1 MAETARTYVRTLGRD
16 LPLEAYDGA
25 LRHLLAD
32 RDVEFVDLVHGTH
45 ETHARLVP
53 VSKSRLRIEAFTV
66 WPGIRELKRTFQDVI
81 EILGRTAD
89 YDSKLFRSALLDNK
103 HGGHGVA
110 LYSLVGIPR
119 TVEGL
124 LRLLDSELMME
135 IEAANTAG
143 FEEVIRRL
151 SMGREGGP
159 GSTTWDPWKWLKER
173 ESSD

>member
-1 MAETARTYVRTLGRD
+1 MPEAARTYVRTLDKD
-16 LPLEAYDGA
+16 LPREAYEEP
-25 LRHLLAD
+25 LLHLLAG
-32 RDVEFVDLVHGTH
+32 RDVEFVDLIHGTH

-66 WPGIRELKRTFQDVI
+66 WPGVRELRRTFQDVI

-110 LYSLVGIPR
+110 LYSLAGMPR
-119 TVEGL
+119 TVQGL
-124 LRLLDSELMME
+124 INALNSEMMME
-135 IEAANTAG
+135 IESANTAG

-159 GSTTWDPWKWLKER
+159 GSTTWNPWEWLKDR
-173 ESSD
+173 